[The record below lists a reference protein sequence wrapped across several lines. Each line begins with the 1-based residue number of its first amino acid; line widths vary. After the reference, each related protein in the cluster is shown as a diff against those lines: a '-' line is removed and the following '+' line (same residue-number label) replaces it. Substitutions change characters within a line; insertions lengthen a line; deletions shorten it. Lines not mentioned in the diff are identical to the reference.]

1 MPKKRLR
8 ESLDVLHDELKNTS
22 TVDED
27 LRQDLMTV
35 MDDINQLIDEEDDAR
50 TSSPTTLADRLRD
63 NLERFEESHPLL
75 ANSVRKVMESL
86 SATGI

>member
-8 ESLDVLHDELKNTS
+8 ESLDVLHEELKNTS
-22 TVDED
+22 TVDDD

-50 TSSPTTLADRLRD
+50 TSSPNTLADRLKD
-63 NLERFEESHPLL
+63 NIEHFEDAHPVL
-75 ANSVRKVMESL
+75 AISVRKVIESL
-86 SATGI
+86 SAMGI